1 MKVNAFNL
9 ETCLITVCTT
19 NWKYTHGVI
28 ISYLHDSLRK
38 LQSQIAMP
46 LIFEKK
52 EGQTISQI
60 ILGRI

>member
-9 ETCLITVCTT
+9 EICLVKVSTT
-19 NWKYTHGVI
+19 RWKHTHGVI

-38 LQSQIAMP
+38 LESQIAMP